1 MEVDMEKLL
10 EKFNNKKMIENL
22 VIFLILAIIVMIVIN
37 TLFDGNKGNKS
48 TGTNT
53 IIPTSVGNST
63 KKDGYETDL
72 EQKLESILSKINGAG
87 KVSVMISYANE
98 VLKTPMTDVKTTTT
112 VVSEKDSNGGERKT
126 EETSTEEN
134 VIYEQNGNDKTPMIK
149 QSVLP
154 EIVGVIVVASGATSI
169 SVKEDLIKAV
179 TAAVDVPNHRIQVF
193 AGASN

>member
-1 MEVDMEKLL
+1 MEKLL
-10 EKFNNKKMIENL
+10 EKFNNKKMVENL

-37 TLFDGNKGNKS
+37 TLFDSNKGNKS
-48 TGTNT
+48 TGTNA
-53 IIPTSVGNST
+53 IIPTSVENST
-63 KKDGYETDL
+63 KKDGCETDL

-98 VLKTPMTDVKTTTT
+98 ILKTPMTDVKTTTT

-134 VIYEQNGNDKTPMIK
+134 VIYKQNGNDKTPMIK

-154 EIVGVIVVASGATSI
+154 EIVGVIVVASGATSV

>member
-1 MEVDMEKLL
+1 MEKLL

-53 IIPTSVGNST
+53 IIPTSIGNST

-154 EIVGVIVVASGATSI
+154 EIVGVIVVASGATSV

>member
-1 MEVDMEKLL
+1 M
-10 EKFNNKKMIENL
+10 
-22 VIFLILAIIVMIVIN
+22 
-37 TLFDGNKGNKS
+37 
-48 TGTNT
+48 
-53 IIPTSVGNST
+53 
-63 KKDGYETDL
+63 
-72 EQKLESILSKINGAG
+72 
-87 KVSVMISYANE
+87 
-98 VLKTPMTDVKTTTT
+98 
-112 VVSEKDSNGGERKT
+112 VSEKDSNGGERKT

-134 VIYEQNGNDKTPMIK
+134 VIYKQNGNDKAPMIK

>member
-1 MEVDMEKLL
+1 MNMEKLL

-22 VIFLILAIIVMIVIN
+22 VIFLILAVIVMIVIN
-37 TLFDGNKGNKS
+37 TLFDGNKGNKNM
-48 TGTNT
+48 GTNA
-53 IIPTSVGNST
+53 IIST
-63 KKDGYETDL
+63 NGGSSAKKDGYEDDL

-112 VVSEKDSNGGERKT
+112 VISEKDSNGGERKT

-149 QSVLP
+149 QSILP
-154 EIVGVIVVASGATSI
+154 EIVGVIVVASGATSV

-193 AGASN
+193 AGASK

>member
-1 MEVDMEKLL
+1 MEKLL

-154 EIVGVIVVASGATSI
+154 EIVGVIVVASGATSV

>member
-1 MEVDMEKLL
+1 MEKLL

-37 TLFDGNKGNKS
+37 TLFDSNKGNKS
-48 TGTNT
+48 TGTNA
-53 IIPTSVGNST
+53 IIPTSVENST

-98 VLKTPMTDVKTTTT
+98 ILKTPMTDVKTTTT

-134 VIYEQNGNDKTPMIK
+134 VIYKQNGNDKAPMIK